1 MAKNGFKAMDSDMH
15 VFEPADLWQR
25 YIDPKYVDRAPV
37 GLNRSFRDLGI
48 QVEGKVL
55 PIPRQPENPALAK
68 YRNDFFHEKYGDA
81 GERNFDG
88 VSQIMAMDKEGLDVA
103 VLFPTRGL
111 CVLGIDG
118 LDPDFATAIA
128 RAYNDWLHDFANT
141 DPERMYGVTMV
152 APHDVT
158 SAIEEIRR
166 TVNDYGFRGIFM
178 RPNHVNGKK
187 WSDPYYDPLWEECQ
201 KLNLPVGFHE
211 AGRVYLPQPAM
222 FQFCSTFSMF
232 NTFGF
237 PFANMLACGDMIFG
251 GVMERF
257 PKLKVAFLE
266 GNCSWVPWLLW
277 RMGEYAETT
286 GKAEYPYLTLTP
298 LEYFQ
303 RQCYGAV
310 ECDEITA
317 KHIPEYG
324 LEDNMVFST
333 DYPHLDVKYP
343 HAIDSFLKLPFS
355 GETKRKY
362 LWDNCARMYN
372 FGNDG

>member
-25 YIDPKYVDRAPV
+25 YIDPKYADRAPV
-37 GLNRSFRDLGI
+37 GLKRSFRDLGI
-48 QVEGKVL
+48 EVEGKVL
-55 PIPRQPENPALAK
+55 PIPRNPENPALAK

-88 VSQIMAMDKEGLDVA
+88 VSQVMAMDNEGLDVA

-128 RAYNDWLHDFANT
+128 CAYNDWLHDFAQT
-141 DPERMYGVTMV
+141 APDRMYGVTMV
-152 APHDVT
+152 APHDVS
-158 SAIEEIRR
+158 SAVQEIRR
-166 TVNDYGFRGIFM
+166 TVKEYGFRGIFM
-178 RPNHVNGKK
+178 RPNHVNGRK

-237 PFANMLACGDMIFG
+237 PFANMLACG

-266 GNCSWVPWLLW
+266 GNCSWAPWLLW

-286 GKAEYPYLTLTP
+286 GRAEYPYLTLTP

-355 GETKRKY
+355 DQTKRKY
-362 LWDNCARMYN
+362 LWDNCVRLYN
-372 FGNDG
+372 FE

>member
-1 MAKNGFKAMDSDMH
+1 
-15 VFEPADLWQR
+15 
-25 YIDPKYVDRAPV
+25 
-37 GLNRSFRDLGI
+37 
-48 QVEGKVL
+48 
-55 PIPRQPENPALAK
+55 
-68 YRNDFFHEKYGDA
+68 
-81 GERNFDG
+81 
-88 VSQIMAMDKEGLDVA
+88 MDKEGLDVA

-118 LDPDFATAIA
+118 LDPDFAAAIA
-128 RAYNDWLHDFANT
+128 RAYNDWLHDFAQT
-141 DPERMYGVTMV
+141 APDRMYGVTMV
-152 APHDVT
+152 APHDVS

-166 TVNDYGFRGIFM
+166 TVADYGFRGIFM

-201 KLNLPVGFHE
+201 LNLPVGFHE
-211 AGRVYLPQPAM
+211 AGRVYLPQPMCFSSARPSR
-222 FQFCSTFSMF
+222 CSIPSVSVLEHARLRRYDLRRRDGTLSQVESGF
-232 NTFGF
+232 FGRKLLLGS
-237 PFANMLACGDMIFG
+237 LA
-251 GVMERF
+251 
-257 PKLKVAFLE
+257 
-266 GNCSWVPWLLW
+266 LW

-355 GETKRKY
+355 TQPNGNIYGTI
-362 LWDNCARMYN
+362 ARACTTLSEDHVFPDTGCRALLIFLRTLDDLACISKTLGPEKISARAGYGD
-372 FGNDG
+372 FLELRALRPGLK